1 MARSVSPSAPP
12 RSKDRDRS
20 SRPSSAI
27 ATSSFLHGSP
37 SRSGSA
43 NAGASVS
50 KGMDDSTGKAA
61 AAGDGTDEK
70 QDAPKVA
77 RILSVQQTEGMGKT
91 YLCVLE
97 GSGKKVQR
105 TRSQLRDL
113 APDLLS
119 AFDGSQKSASA
130 TTSRSS
136 SSDSDAA
143 VAAVLRRRRGASRAA
158 KPSTKGKGKARAVD
172 DDDEEMQDAE
182 GDAGG
187 SSDEPDNSADETMD
201 EPSSTSASENE
212 DSEDDMSDDEL
223 AIGSRRRRLRKGKA
237 KAVKPTRRSGRREGK
252 KAKRYD
258 FGDGSGPSDDSGAE
272 SVSATTSS
280 SGSARETRAS
290 KARKTRS
297 SPEEGESRSGES
309 SDELSMTARPRRV
322 QPQPPRSPAKKPHVP
337 LRKSTAAVVDS
348 EEEGEEQ
355 DELASDSAQGDV
367 QEVGQRPQDQHRET
381 CAKCGQASASEL
393 FRLLNERKRRKK
405 PGRKRKR
412 DILEEDTDAEEERLE
427 KLGAW
432 VECGVCCV
440 AYHFGCLPASQKREI
455 TDQLKEEHLALYET
469 VDTAD
474 KPATLAVPAGTTTG
488 GSSLTPVTAS
498 TSASAATSK
507 SGSPR
512 LDIPKREKY
521 ELDPE
526 RVFTMR
532 KCPSCKKMGGRR
544 CFVCGVSGKAVTKRE
559 REELGKKGD
568 EPAEGAEQA
577 AKLGED
583 NKEQTGDADATM
595 ADSHAEVSKKPDA
608 PEIVPGQMFRCSRCK
623 RVAHYGCL
631 DNDEPDW
638 TFEQHCQ
645 SYFDWQ
651 ICHDCYNFNVPLDV
665 ILAWRETQPVADVG
679 PDDVESDDEV
689 VERIEGEKRVDEKT
703 KKVVVLPSPKDLR
716 ASAEYLV
723 KWQEMS
729 YRHLVWVPH
738 AFLAAAYPSKL
749 ANFLSRGS
757 TVTFEPA
764 NDDDDEDADPTDVKH
779 ENEEAPLPDPNALDR
794 ITKSWRT
801 VDRILDVWFDHPKKE
816 GEHVGFTEYRKKLP
830 QDADDS
836 IKLVSQCYIKWGELP
851 YAQSTIEAPPE
862 EDEEGYDAFVKAYKA
877 FLAASEPSMSVPKL
891 NKKQMDELDRP
902 RDPKRFK
909 PLEAQPDYISG
920 GKLMDFQIAGVN
932 FLRYQWWQRK
942 GCILADE
949 MGLGK
954 TCQIISFLSY
964 LNRDEGARP
973 FLVVVPNSLIG
984 NWMREFDK
992 WAPTMRVVPYNG
1004 DGESRKIIEDYE
1016 LFDSRGSL
1024 KTHVVLATYEA
1035 VQGNARVFRR
1045 VDRWD
1050 CLVVDEGQRLKGG
1063 KDSQLYNAIAS
1074 LRIAQRVIL
1083 SGTPL
1088 NNNLRELFNL
1098 LAFIN
1103 PAEFTDIE
1111 ALTRRFAEL
1120 TPELVEE
1127 VREMLKPYF
1136 LRRTK
1141 DLVLNL
1147 PPLLE
1152 VVVPVSMTVLQRQ
1165 IYRGILERNAGAIRS
1180 IVQKS
1185 GTNTNGRAKPKKS
1198 NFSNILMELRKA
1210 LCHPYLVDD
1219 DIEPRNVTPQQSQ
1232 VNLTEAS
1239 AKFVLLAR
1247 MLPKLKAAGH
1257 RVLIFSQF
1265 KLTLNIVERFLA
1277 GLELK
1282 YLRLDGD
1289 TPQLERQR
1297 DVDTFNA
1304 PGSEYFAYLLST
1316 RAGGVGL
1323 NITSADVVIIYD
1335 QDFNPQMDIQAI
1347 SRAHRIGQT
1356 KPVRVFKLLVK
1367 GTCEEKILNA
1377 GNKKRGLE
1385 HLIIQRIDAQDESE
1399 DMESMLQFGA
1409 KAVFDEAAAEAAAIR
1424 YNDSDI
1430 DALLAKTAEPIEKE
1444 SDSSATFS
1452 HAQIWVREN
1461 GELDAAPQEA
1471 AEPAADSTEDL
1482 HDFWSKVVEQQQEAE
1497 KASKAAQAA
1506 TVGRGKRRRAQVNY
1520 KIGGESPNKQAKK
1533 LDSKSPS
1540 AHDHSSGDEYRMRP
1554 DELDSDDEAAA
1565 AMDVDDGLQEIE
1577 GIAKPPPL
1585 ARLDPAQTPGATNSD
1600 ASKSQARKGVVTDS
1614 AELAALRAE
1623 KAKKRTDAIDALF
1636 RAAGDLNDKTSL
1648 DLLRS
1653 ARSSD
1658 SRKEQTSLLRQATH
1672 RIESL
1677 RQQLRQHPLAA
1688 NSSVVNRPQPM
1699 ASSSGSHAK
1708 NAPSV
1713 SHAQPAP
1720 PSERATAQGDKG
1732 PAKAQPLAGGSQLSE
1747 ADAQRQVKEREEA
1760 KRLRKEKRA
1769 RELEKQRQADAA
1781 NRPPATSVPPTAA
1794 EPPAASV
1801 VAAPARSGVEP
1812 ASVWKR
1818 PTPPSAAASRSP
1830 TLASPSTL
1838 KPFSLPPHASTSASA
1853 SGKSKSPTILA
1864 APAMAPSRSGDK
1876 SDSSKSSTSS
1886 SSKYKQSTLSFGRP
1900 APKASSSG
1908 TSTAP
1913 APAKA
1918 SPPSLF
1924 AASRQPPPSSSATG
1938 TDAQP
1943 KASTAVAKPP
1953 PAVPRSAPVAKKAE
1967 ILVISDS
1974 EDDS

>member
-1 MARSVSPSAPP
+1 M
-12 RSKDRDRS
+12 
-20 SRPSSAI
+20 
-27 ATSSFLHGSP
+27 G
-37 SRSGSA
+37 
-43 NAGASVS
+43 
-50 KGMDDSTGKAA
+50 DSDGKAVRE
-61 AAGDGTDEK
+61 GSGVEVK

-77 RILSVQQTEGMGKT
+77 RILSVQQTEGVGKT
-91 YLCVLE
+91 YLCVLD

-113 APDLLS
+113 AADLLS
-119 AFDGSQKSASA
+119 AFDSSQKPTSAA
-130 TTSRSS
+130 TSRSTS
-136 SSDSDAA
+136 SSSNAA
-143 VAAVLRRRRGASRAA
+143 VAAVLRGGRGAPRVAQA
-158 KPSTKGKGKARAVD
+158 STKGKGKGKERAAD
-172 DDDEEMQDAE
+172 DDDEEMQYAME
-182 GDAGG
+182 DAGE
-187 SSDEPDNSADETMD
+187 SSDEPDNNSVDETMD
-201 EPSSTSASENE
+201 EPSSTSASEND
-212 DSEDDMSDDEL
+212 DSDDDISDDEL
-223 AIGSRRRRLRKGKA
+223 AIGSRRQRLRKRKE
-237 KAVKPTRRSGRREGK
+237 KAVKPTRRSERGEGR

-258 FGDGSGPSDDSGAE
+258 FGEGHDAGDDSDVNF
-272 SVSATTSS
+272 VSATTSS
-280 SGSARETRAS
+280 SDLARKTRAS

-297 SPEEGESRSGES
+297 SPEEDDSRLGES

-322 QPQPPRSPAKKPHVP
+322 QPQPRRSPAQRSNVP
-337 LRKSTAAVVDS
+337 LRKVQAAVEDS
-348 EEEGEEQ
+348 EEEGQEV
-355 DELASDSAQGDV
+355 DELASDSVEGDAL
-367 QEVGQRPQDQHRET
+367 ET

-393 FRLLNERKRRKK
+393 FRFLNDRKRRKK

-432 VECGVCCV
+432 VDCGVCCV

-455 TDQLKEEHLALYET
+455 TDQLKDEHLALYET
-469 VDTAD
+469 PGAAD
-474 KPATLAVPAGTTTG
+474 KSTALSVPAGTKSAG
-488 GSSLTPVTAS
+488 LSLTSLIAS
-498 TSASAATSK
+498 TTASAATSK

-512 LDIPKREKY
+512 LNIPKREKY

-544 CFVCGVSGKAVTKRE
+544 CFVCGVSGKVVTKRE
-559 REELGKKGD
+559 REELIKKGD
-568 EPAEGAEQA
+568 MLEDTTEQTAKSGMDDAEQS
-577 AKLGED
+577 
-583 NKEQTGDADATM
+583 GDADETM
-595 ADSHAEVSKKPDA
+595 KDQTADA
-608 PEIVPGQMFRCSRCK
+608 PKKSEDADIVPGQMFRCSRCK

-631 DNDEPDW
+631 ENDEPDW

-665 ILAWRETQPVADVG
+665 ILAWRETQPVAEVG
-679 PDDVESDDEV
+679 PDDIESDDEV
-689 VERIEGEKRVDEKT
+689 LDRIEGEKLVDEDT
-703 KKVVVLPSPKDLR
+703 KKVV
-716 ASAEYLV
+716 YLV

-749 ANFLSRGS
+749 ANFLARGS

-764 NDDDDEDADPTDVKH
+764 NDDDPDDSDPTDVKA

-794 ITKSWRT
+794 IPKTWRT
-801 VDRILDVWFDHPKKE
+801 VDRILDVWYDHPKKE

-830 QDADDS
+830 QDADES
-836 IKLVSQCYIKWGELP
+836 VKLVSQCYIKWGELP
-851 YAQSTIEAPPE
+851 YAQSTIEAPLK
-862 EDEEGYDAFVKAYKA
+862 EDEEGHDAFVKAYKA

-891 NKKQMDELDRP
+891 SQLQMDELDRP
-902 RDPKRFK
+902 RDPKHFK
-909 PLEAQPDYISG
+909 PLESQPEYITG

-964 LNRDEGARP
+964 LNCDEGARP

-984 NWMREFDK
+984 NWMREFEK

-1016 LFDSRGSL
+1016 LFDSSGSL

-1050 CLVVDEGQRLKGG
+1050 CLVVDEGQRLKSG
-1063 KDSQLYNAIAS
+1063 KDSQLYNAITS

-1103 PAEFTDIE
+1103 PTEFTDIE

-1120 TPELVEE
+1120 TPELVEDI
-1127 VREMLKPYF
+1127 REMLKPYF

-1185 GTNTNGRAKPKKS
+1185 GTSTHGRAKPKKS

-1265 KLTLNIVERFLA
+1265 KLTLNIIERFLA
-1277 GLELK
+1277 GLELR

-1297 DVDTFNA
+1297 DVDKFNA

-1385 HLIIQRIDAQDESE
+1385 HLIIQRINAQDESE

-1409 KAVFDEAAAEAAAIR
+1409 KAVFNEAAAEAAAIR
-1424 YNDSDI
+1424 YNDSDV
-1430 DALLAKTAEPIEKE
+1430 DALLAKTAEPVENE

-1452 HAQIWVREN
+1452 HAQIWVREH

-1471 AEPAADSTEDL
+1471 TDTAAESTEDL

-1497 KASKAAQAA
+1497 KATKAGQVS
-1506 TVGRGKRRRAQVNY
+1506 TVGRGKRRRAQVDY
-1520 KIGGESPNKQAKK
+1520 KIGGEASESPPKK
-1533 LDSKSPS
+1533 TKHVDSKSPS
-1540 AHDHSSGDEYRMRP
+1540 AHDHSSGDEYRLRL
-1554 DELDSDDEAAA
+1554 DELDSDDEAPV
-1565 AMDVDDGLQEIE
+1565 AMDVDEGLYDVE
-1577 GIAKPPPL
+1577 GTAKPPPL
-1585 ARLDPAQTPGATNSD
+1585 AHLDPGKTPGATSSD
-1600 ASKSQARKGVVTDS
+1600 ASKSKARKSVVTDP
-1614 AELAALRAE
+1614 AEVAALRAK
-1623 KAKKRTDAIDALF
+1623 KAKRRTAAIDALL

-1648 DLLRS
+1648 DLLS
-1653 ARSSD
+1653 GARSSN
-1658 SRKEQTSLLRQATH
+1658 SRKEQTNAA
-1672 RIESL
+1672 IVN
-1677 RQQLRQHPLAA
+1677 QLP
-1688 NSSVVNRPQPM
+1688 PM
-1699 ASSSGSHAK
+1699 ASSGLQATNTLSDSQ
-1708 NAPSV
+1708 
-1713 SHAQPAP
+1713 AQPA
-1720 PSERATAQGDKG
+1720 SFVDRAFARAGKVPIKAPQVAAG
-1732 PAKAQPLAGGSQLSE
+1732 PESSE
-1747 ADAQRQVKEREEA
+1747 ADTERRAKEGKEV
-1760 KRLRKEKRA
+1760 KRLRKESRA
-1769 RELEKQRQADAA
+1769 RELETGRPTGVARPGDDQLMGKADATA
-1781 NRPPATSVPPTAA
+1781 RPPAAAATYPLANSGTSTSR
-1794 EPPAASV
+1794 PAG
-1801 VAAPARSGVEP
+1801 AAPTRAGAGLSHP
-1812 ASVWKR
+1812 LSKR
-1818 PTPPSAAASRSP
+1818 PTPPSALDPRLP
-1830 TLASPSTL
+1830 TLALPSAS
-1838 KPFSLPPHASTSASA
+1838 KSFSLPPQASASA
-1853 SGKSKSPTILA
+1853 STDAESKSPPDHV
-1864 APAMAPSRSGDK
+1864 APAMAQAKSGDK
-1876 SDSSKSSTSS
+1876 SDSSKSSASS
-1886 SSKYKQSTLSFGRP
+1886 SSKYKQSRLSFGPP
-1900 APKASSSG
+1900 APDTSTSQPLNTVDPVKASSSEPFE
-1908 TSTAP
+1908 TEFRLSTA
-1913 APAKA
+1913 AT
-1918 SPPSLF
+1918 S
-1924 AASRQPPPSSSATG
+1924 AAAGP
-1938 TDAQP
+1938 QP
-1943 KASTAVAKPP
+1943 KAPSAAAKPC
-1953 PAVPRSAPVAKKAE
+1953 PAAPHPALVAKKTE

-1974 EDDS
+1974 EDDT

>member
-12 RSKDRDRS
+12 RSKDRDQS

-37 SRSGSA
+37 SRSGST
-43 NAGASVS
+43 NADSVAS
-50 KGMDDSTGKAA
+50 KGMNGSTGPAA
-61 AAGDGTDEK
+61 TAGEDTEEK

-77 RILSVQQTEGMGKT
+77 RILSVQQTEGVGKT

-105 TRSQLRDL
+105 TRSQLRDV

-119 AFDGSQKSASA
+119 AFDSSQKSTSA

-143 VAAVLRRRRGASRAA
+143 VAAVLRGGRGASRAA
-158 KPSTKGKGKARAVD
+158 KASTKGKGKERVVH
-172 DDDEEMQDAE
+172 DDDEEMQDADD
-182 GDAGG
+182 GAGG

-237 KAVKPTRRSGRREGK
+237 KAVKPTRRSGRGEGK

-258 FGDGSGPSDDSGAE
+258 FGDGNGPSDESEAE
-272 SVSATTSS
+272 SVSTTTSS
-280 SGSARETRAS
+280 SGSMRETRAS
-290 KARKTRS
+290 KARETRS
-297 SPEEGESRSGES
+297 SPEEDESRSGES
-309 SDELSMTARPRRV
+309 SDELSMTARPRRI

-355 DELASDSAQGDV
+355 DELASNSAQGEV
-367 QEVGQRPQDQHRET
+367 QEVEWRPQDQHRET

-455 TDQLKEEHLALYET
+455 TDQLKDEHLALYET
-469 VDTAD
+469 ADAGD
-474 KPATLAVPAGTTTG
+474 KPSTLSVTTGTTTT
-488 GSSLTPVTAS
+488 GSSLTPVT
-498 TSASAATSK
+498 TTTSAATSK

-544 CFVCGVSGKAVTKRE
+544 CFVCGVSGKVVTKRE

-568 EPAEGAEQA
+568 ESAEGAEQT
-577 AKLGED
+577 AKPDEASKEED
-583 NKEQTGDADATM
+583 GDADATM
-595 ADSHAEVSKKPDA
+595 TDETAEASKKSEDTQ
-608 PEIVPGQMFRCSRCK
+608 IVPGQMFRCSRCK

-631 DNDEPDW
+631 DNDEPEW

-716 ASAEYLV
+716 ANAEYLV

-764 NDDDDEDADPTDVKH
+764 NDDDDEDADPTDVKD

-794 ITKSWRT
+794 IPKTWRT

-830 QDADDS
+830 QDADES

-851 YAQSTIEAPPE
+851 YAQSTIEAPPK
-862 EDEEGYDAFVKAYKA
+862 EDEEGHDAFAKAYKA
-877 FLAASEPSMSVPKL
+877 FLAASEPSMSVPTL

-984 NWMREFDK
+984 NWMREFEK

-1050 CLVVDEGQRLKGG
+1050 CLVVDEGQRLKSG

-1103 PAEFTDIE
+1103 PTDFTDVE
-1111 ALTRRFAEL
+1111 ALTRRFVEL

-1185 GTNTNGRAKPKKS
+1185 GTSTNGRTKPKKS

-1219 DIEPRNVTPQQSQ
+1219 DIEPRSVTPQQSQ

-1297 DVDTFNA
+1297 DVDKFNA

-1430 DALLAKTAEPIEKE
+1430 DALLAKTAEPVEKE

-1471 AEPAADSTEDL
+1471 ACGAADSTEDL

-1554 DELDSDDEAAA
+1554 DELDSDDEAPV
-1565 AMDVDDGLQEIE
+1565 AMDIDEGLQEIE
-1577 GIAKPPPL
+1577 GVAKPPPL
-1585 ARLDPAQTPGATNSD
+1585 ARLDPAQTPGATSSD
-1600 ASKSQARKGVVTDS
+1600 ASKSKARKGVVTDP

-1623 KAKKRTDAIDALF
+1623 KAKKRTDAIDALS
-1636 RAAGDLNDKTSL
+1636 RAAGDLNDKTAL
-1648 DLLRS
+1648 DLLAS
-1653 ARSSD
+1653 ARSSA

-1699 ASSSGSHAK
+1699 ASSSGSQAK
-1708 NAPSV
+1708 AAPSV
-1713 SHAQPAP
+1713 SQAQPGP
-1720 PSERATAQGDKG
+1720 PSERATAQASKV
-1732 PAKAQPLAGGSQLSE
+1732 PAKAQQIAGGTQLSE
-1747 ADAQRQVKEREEA
+1747 ADAQRQAKEREEA
-1760 KRLRKEKRA
+1760 KRLRREKRA
-1769 RELEKQRQADAA
+1769 RELEKQRQANAAATFTAA
-1781 NRPPATSVPPTAA
+1781 N
-1794 EPPAASV
+1794 PPAASV
-1801 VAAPARSGVEP
+1801 FAAPARSGGES
-1812 ASVWKR
+1812 ASAWKR
-1818 PTPPSAAASRSP
+1818 PTPPSTAS
-1830 TLASPSTL
+1830 
-1838 KPFSLPPHASTSASA
+1838 SLEVAPN
-1853 SGKSKSPTILA
+1853 LA
-1864 APAMAPSRSGDK
+1864 APAMAPSKSGDK

-1900 APKASSSG
+1900 APKALFNGASM
-1908 TSTAP
+1908 AP

-1918 SPPSLF
+1918 STPSMF
-1924 AASRQPPPSSSATG
+1924 AASGSFKRQPPPSSAASGSFKRQSPPSSAATG
-1938 TDAQP
+1938 ADAQP
-1943 KASTAVAKPP
+1943 KPSTAVAKPP
-1953 PAVPRSAPVAKKAE
+1953 PAVPQPVPVAKKTE